1 MQRAWIQKEETS
13 STTEYLEITML
24 TSVIDSKEDR
34 DVATIDIPN
43 LFIQT
48 TIDSKHGD
56 GKS

>member
-48 TIDSKHGD
+48 TIDR
-56 GKS
+56 